1 VLEPGANPAPP
12 VGGGVGGRLGLPRFP
27 APPAGFLGLPAVLV
41 VVLVVALEVVLV
53 AALEVVLVVALEV
66 VLVAVGVEVVA
77 GEDVEDDLPEPQ
89 PAPARAST
97 SAAARLGSFIAVV
110 LSAADAAASLANA
123 LLTTA
128 GTL

>member
-1 VLEPGANPAPP
+1 MLEPGANPAPP

-41 VVLVVALEVVLV
+41 VVFV